1 MMFDSGFKACMR
13 RVLPVA
19 LAPLAALLIPG
30 IAAAQQ
36 GVCRTD
42 PQVWLTDGTKIS
54 ISPTIG
60 DDASAIVAIVYEIH
74 VPAGIGETQVVY
86 TGGALTGKELVV
98 ILPDAPAG
106 TYTAD
111 TTVLDANN
119 PTVEVRYQVIT
130 PGIAPVTTASANG
143 TTIATLFPAVVQ

>member
-1 MMFDSGFKACMR
+1 MMFDAGFKACMR
-13 RVLPVA
+13 RVLPVV

-30 IAAAQQ
+30 MAAAQQ

-60 DDASAIVAIVYEIH
+60 DDANAIIAIVYEIH

-98 ILPDAPAG
+98 IVPDAPPG

-111 TTVLDANN
+111 TSVLDANN
-119 PTVEVRYQVIT
+119 PTVEVRYQVVT
-130 PGIAPVTTASANG
+130 PGIAPASTAPADSP
-143 TTIATLFPAVVQ
+143 TIDTLFPAVVQ